1 MYTYTILGT
10 HSHVAGG
17 GQTEAHTV
25 QKKNIDRAE
34 RAADIRLTNPKG
46 RTPCDTLCGKGGG
59 KITEARRRQRYEM
72 PRKKISEQ
80 GVAFLLQKAEAAR
93 AFLLLGYYSARFTQ
107 SVHKY
112 GYVHT

>member
-1 MYTYTILGT
+1 MYTYTILDT

-46 RTPCDTLCGKGGG
+46 HTPCDTLCGKEGGG
-59 KITEARRRQRYEM
+59 ITEARRRQQYEM
-72 PRKKISEQ
+72 PRKKNIGTGRGIPFIKGRGSTCLP
-80 GVAFLLQKAEAAR
+80 ATWILFRTFDPK
-93 AFLLLGYYSARFTQ
+93 SP
-107 SVHKY
+107 
-112 GYVHT
+112 